1 MHIHYTVCWSLL
13 FESLKFMVSLFL
25 NSHSPFFFKNNNRVI
40 KYKVAA
46 PSFKPAFLY
55 RIYTVYIC
63 MPFLG
68 GASSLTS
75 FLIPLLKYINIQPCL
90 LQLSIG
96 KGGHRY
102 FKMST
107 TRGPTKCPQT
117 KCRKPNYFF
126 YRQNVHRQNVPRQS
140 VDNPKN

>member
-1 MHIHYTVCWSLL
+1 MTDSVLDYLWDSVDGAIVYTSPVNKYEILFLRSKFLMDTKCIYTVCWSLL

-75 FLIPLLKYINIQPCL
+75 FLIPLL
-90 LQLSIG
+90 
-96 KGGHRY
+96 
-102 FKMST
+102 
-107 TRGPTKCPQT
+107 
-117 KCRKPNYFF
+117 
-126 YRQNVHRQNVPRQS
+126 
-140 VDNPKN
+140 